1 MAGGWRKQICW
12 WVGHGVSE
20 EEESR
25 MTPQGLRAM
34 GGPGERHVWG
44 REKEYAGCL
53 QSEKPVCYYRTR
65 WPVSCLAP
73 GITETPLETLAAALT
88 YQFSVG
94 KETGV
99 SLSLPPISPSVCP
112 SIIHLLSRYDLRV

>member
-1 MAGGWRKQICW
+1 MAGGGRKQICW

-20 EEESR
+20 EGESG
-25 MTPQGLRAM
+25 MAPQGLRAM
-34 GGPGERHVWG
+34 GGPGERCVSG

-53 QSEKPVCYYRTR
+53 QSGKPVCYYRTH
-65 WPVSCLAP
+65 WPVILCCLLS

-99 SLSLPPISPSVCP
+99 SLSLPPICPSVHP
-112 SIIHLLSRYDLRV
+112 FIIRLLS